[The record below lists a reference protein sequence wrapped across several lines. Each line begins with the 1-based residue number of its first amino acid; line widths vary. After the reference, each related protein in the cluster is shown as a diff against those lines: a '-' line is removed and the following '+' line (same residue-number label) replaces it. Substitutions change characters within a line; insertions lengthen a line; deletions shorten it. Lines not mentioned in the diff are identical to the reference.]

1 MSELSKK
8 IAVLMGGTSHERAI
22 SLASGKRICA
32 ALEDAGYEVLP
43 LDTTADLVQVLR
55 MEQPDC
61 AYIALHGKHGE
72 DGTIQ
77 SVLELLGIPYVGTAG
92 EQARNTWNKAAL
104 SSALQ
109 SYRSSACASSNPL
122 AGSARCPRSFCL
134 NADAFSV
141 MGAAHALDLIPHKLG
156 GFPLCVKPVRQGSA
170 YGVSRVEY
178 LDELG
183 SAILDAFSYD
193 DAVLVEPWIEGV
205 ELAVSIVEDVDGAYC
220 LPAVEIVPR
229 DNKLYDT
236 EARLDFDAVD
246 FYAPVR
252 LESLSSD
259 RAQAESM
266 LSEIE
271 RAALEVY
278 EAFACRDLA
287 RVDLIW
293 DGAHAQI
300 LELDI
305 SPGMTELSLF
315 PMALKAAEIELSE
328 LLRELIEAAI
338 ARRPATCS

>member
-1 MSELSKK
+1 MSEMTKK
-8 IAVLMGGTSHERAI
+8 VAVLMGGTSHERAT
-22 SLASGKRICA
+22 SLASGKRICT
-32 ALEDAGYEVLP
+32 ALEEAGYEVLP
-43 LDTTADLVQVLR
+43 LDTTKDLVQVLR

-77 SVLELLGIPYVGTAG
+77 SVLELLGIPYVGTCG

-104 SSALQ
+104 GEALQ
-109 SYRSSACASSNPL
+109 AYRSSVYASSNPL
-122 AGSARCPRSFCL
+122 IGSAYCPRSIRL
-134 NADAFSV
+134 NADSFSV
-141 MGAAHALDLIPHKLG
+141 MGAAFALDLIPHKVG

-170 YGVSRVEY
+170 YGVARVEY

-183 SAILDAFSYD
+183 KAVLDAFSYD
-193 DAVLVEPWIEGV
+193 DAVLIEPWIEGL
-205 ELAVSIVEDVDGAYC
+205 ELAVSIVEGEDGAYC

-229 DNKLYDT
+229 DGRLYDT

-252 LESLSSD
+252 LESLSPD

-278 EAFACRDLA
+278 EAFGCRDLA

-293 DGAHAQI
+293 DGARAQI

-315 PMALKAAEIELSE
+315 PMALKAAGEELSD
-328 LLRELIEAAI
+328 LLRELVERAI
-338 ARRPATCS
+338 ARKPLGCR